1 MRKDFIVSINYAKY
15 LAFVAATV
23 CVLIFQFTANSFCIN
38 LALSLYVV
46 AFGLMCASLIIHADE
61 VFDARKMIKQ
71 QNMKEKALNA
81 NEEGVAIVDAPSEIK
96 GEKVEQVNLKS
107 EMVWSIVGAIFFGL
121 FAIFTFIVL
130 VLY

>member
-1 MRKDFIVSINYAKY
+1 MRKDFVMVINYAKY
-15 LAFVAATV
+15 LAFVLATI

-46 AFGLMCASLIIHADE
+46 AFGLMCISMCVYAKEVSYLYKEAKKKTIKQNSLETQEGVDNEIKPENKAGEAEQSNLKLELII
-61 VFDARKMIKQ
+61 
-71 QNMKEKALNA
+71 
-81 NEEGVAIVDAPSEIK
+81 
-96 GEKVEQVNLKS
+96 
-107 EMVWSIVGAIFFGL
+107 SIVGSIFFGL